1 MESDILFDQ
10 VMTEFQDWMDHRKLR
25 VVRKE
30 RADEF
35 DFRLMI
41 LESPLLKIRFTL
53 EKGLVTL
60 AIGTL
65 DAPNDWSWDAWFDLD
80 ILVEY
85 LARQKT
91 PRSSSIIN
99 RMMAWIAEPHR
110 RGRQMRSMIYVTVDD
125 ATNVSQQ
132 LQTLKG
138 KLIGSYE
145 QIENLL
151 RKSEQGQITSELQIL
166 RDKRSED
173 FLNQLL
179 RKRTG

>member
-10 VMTEFQDWMDHRKLR
+10 VLTAFQDLMDHRR
-25 VVRKE
+25 FQVVRKE
-30 RADEF
+30 RAGEF

-41 LESPLLKIRFTL
+41 LDSPLLKIRFTL

-65 DAPNDWSWDAWFDLD
+65 DAPNDWSWDGWFDLD
-80 ILVEY
+80 ILLEY
-85 LARQKT
+85 LARQRT

-99 RMMAWIAEPHR
+99 RMMAWIAGSHH
-110 RGRQMRSMIYVTVDD
+110 RGRQTRSMIYVTVDH

-138 KLIGSYE
+138 KLVGSYE

-151 RKSEQGQITSELQIL
+151 RKSEQGQITSELQIR
-166 RDKRSED
+166 RDKCSED

-179 RKRTG
+179 RNRNV